1 MLVSLIKI
9 KMKIKYLIYAL
20 IILGLGTLIFYR
32 IGENKEEVKD
42 PNAKKRAT
50 TVYGKVL
57 LAQEFTDNLSLSG
70 TLEANEQIEV
80 RSEVSGV
87 VEQINFEEGSFVT
100 KGQAL
105 VKVNDI
111 ELRAQLRQV
120 QTAQGLS
127 SENARRA
134 KLLLE
139 KEAIS
144 QEEFDIA
151 TADYKSAQSQVQL
164 IQAQLSKTT
173 IRAPFSGKIGLR
185 SISKGSYISPTTL
198 IAKLVNTAQ
207 LKITFS
213 IPEKYAQ
220 TMKVNQQLTF
230 TTSGSKE
237 VYHAKIY
244 AIEPEIEIE
253 SRTLKI
259 RAITENKDGKLIPGT
274 FANVSLPL
282 AKLEN
287 ALLVPTEALIPIQ
300 NGKKIF
306 VSENGKAKEIIVET
320 GARTDKDILITEGLK
335 AGDTILTSGVMTL
348 KNGSPVKV
356 KLQK

>member
-1 MLVSLIKI
+1 
-9 KMKIKYLIYAL
+9 MKIKYIVYAIL
-20 IILGLGTLIFYR
+20 IIGLGTLIFYR
-32 IGENKEEVKD
+32 IGANKEEKKD
-42 PNAKKRAT
+42 PNAKKPAT
-50 TVYGKVL
+50 TVYGVVL
-57 LAQEFTDNLSLSG
+57 QPREFADNLSLSG

-87 VEQINFEEGSFVT
+87 VEQINFDEGSSVK
-100 KGQAL
+100 KGQSL

-120 QTAQGLS
+120 QTAQSLA

-134 KLLLE
+134 RLLLE

-144 QEEFDIA
+144 QEEFDVA
-151 TADYKSAQSQVQL
+151 NADYKSAQAKVQL
-164 IQAQLSKTT
+164 VQAQLSKTT

-198 IAKLVNTAQ
+198 IANLVNTAQ

-220 TMKVNQQLTF
+220 TMKVDQNLTF

-237 VYHAKIY
+237 VYKAKIY
-244 AIEPEIEIE
+244 AIEPTVETE

-259 RAITENKDGKLIPGT
+259 RAITENSDGKLIPGT

-306 VSENGKAKEIIVET
+306 VSEGGKAKEIIVET
-320 GARTDKDILITEGLK
+320 GARTDKDILIISGLK

-356 KLQK
+356 KLQN

>member
-1 MLVSLIKI
+1 
-9 KMKIKYLIYAL
+9 MKIKYIVYTLL
-20 IILGLGTLIFYR
+20 ILGLGTLVYYR
-32 IGENKEEVKD
+32 ISENNSEKRD
-42 PNAKKRAT
+42 LNSKKQPT
-50 TVYGKVL
+50 KVYGKIL
-57 LAQEFTDNLSLSG
+57 QAREFTDNLSLSG

-100 KGQAL
+100 KGQTL
-105 VKVNDI
+105 VKVNDL
-111 ELRAQLRQV
+111 ELRAQLQQV
-120 QTAQGLS
+120 KTAQSLS

-151 TADYKSAQSQVQL
+151 TADYKSAQAQVQL

-230 TTSGSKE
+230 TTSRSKE

-244 AIEPEIEIE
+244 AIEPEIEIA

-259 RAITENKDGKLIPGT
+259 RAITENKNEKLIPGT

-282 AKLEN
+282 EKLEK

-306 VSENGKAKEIIVET
+306 ISENGKAKEIIVET
-320 GARTDKDILITEGLK
+320 GARTDKDILITSGLK
-335 AGDTILTSGVMTL
+335 AGDTILTSGVMSL
-348 KNGSPVKV
+348 KNDSPVKV
-356 KLQK
+356 LLQK

>member
-1 MLVSLIKI
+1 
-9 KMKIKYLIYAL
+9 MKIKYIVYAL

-32 IGENKEEVKD
+32 IGENKEEKKD
-42 PNAKKRAT
+42 PNAKKAAT
-50 TVYGKVL
+50 IVYGKVL
-57 LAQEFTDNLSLSG
+57 IPQEFADNLSLSG
-70 TLEANEQIEV
+70 TLEANEEIEV

-105 VKVNDI
+105 LKVNDI

-144 QEEFDIA
+144 QEEFEISNA
-151 TADYKSAQSQVQL
+151 EYKSAQAQVQL
-164 IQAQLSKTT
+164 IQAQISKTT

-198 IAKLVNTAQ
+198 IAKLVNIAQ

-230 TTSGSKE
+230 TTSGSKN
-237 VYHAKIY
+237 VYNAKIY
-244 AIEPEIEIE
+244 AIEPAIETE

-259 RAITENKDGKLIPGT
+259 RAITENKEGKLIPGT
-274 FANVSLPL
+274 FASVSLPL
-282 AKLEN
+282 EKLDK

-306 VSENGKAKEIIVET
+306 ITENGKAKEIIVET
-320 GARTDKDILITEGLK
+320 GARTDKDILITSGLK

-348 KNGSPVKV
+348 KNDSPVKV

>member
-1 MLVSLIKI
+1 
-9 KMKIKYLIYAL
+9 MKIKYLVYAVL
-20 IILGLGTLIFYR
+20 IIGLGTLIFYR
-32 IGENKEEVKD
+32 IGANKEEKKD
-42 PNAKKRAT
+42 SNFKKGPT
-50 TVYGKVL
+50 VVYGKVL
-57 LAQEFTDNLSLSG
+57 QPREFADNLSLTG

-87 VEQINFEEGSFVT
+87 VEQINFEEGSTVS
-100 KGQAL
+100 KGQVL
-105 VKVNDI
+105 IKVNDI
-111 ELRAQLRQV
+111 ELRAELRKV
-120 QTAQGLS
+120 QTSQGLS

-134 KLLLE
+134 KLLLD

-151 TADYKSAQSQVQL
+151 TADYKSAQAQVQL
-164 IQAQLSKTT
+164 IQAQLSKTI

-198 IAKLVNTAQ
+198 IAKLVNTNQ

-220 TMKVNQQLTF
+220 TMKVNQTLTF

-237 VYHAKIY
+237 IYNAKIY
-244 AIEPEIEIE
+244 AIEPSIEIE

-259 RAITENKDGKLIPGT
+259 RAIAENKEGKLIPGT
-274 FANVSLPL
+274 FANISLPL
-282 AKLEN
+282 ATLEN

-320 GARTDKDILITEGLK
+320 GARTDKDILITSGLK

-348 KNGSPVKV
+348 KNDSPVKV

>member
-1 MLVSLIKI
+1 
-9 KMKIKYLIYAL
+9 MKIKHIIYAL
-20 IILGLGTLIFYR
+20 IILGLGTLILYR
-32 IGENKEEVKD
+32 ISENSEQNNPSEQ
-42 PNAKKRAT
+42 KKSAA

-57 LAQEFTDNLSLSG
+57 QPQEFADNLSLSG

-87 VEQINFEEGSFVT
+87 VEQINFEEGSMVT

-105 VKVNDI
+105 IKVNDI
-111 ELRAQLRQV
+111 ELRAQLKQV
-120 QTAQGLS
+120 QTAKGLS

-144 QEEFDIA
+144 QEEFDVA
-151 TADYKSAQSQVQL
+151 NAEYQSAQAQVQL
-164 IQAQLSKTT
+164 IQAQLSKT
-173 IRAPFSGKIGLR
+173 IVRAPFSGKIGLR
-185 SISKGSYISPTTL
+185 SISKGSYISPNTL
-198 IAKLVNTAQ
+198 IAQLVNTSQ

-220 TMKVNQQLTF
+220 TMKVNQTLTF

-237 VYHAKIY
+237 TYKATIY
-244 AIEPEIEIE
+244 AIEPAIEIE
-253 SRTLKI
+253 SRTLRI
-259 RAITENKDGKLIPGT
+259 RAITNNNDGKLIPGT

-282 AKLEN
+282 EKLQN

-306 VSENGKAKEIIVET
+306 VVENGKAKEIIVET
-320 GARTDKDILITEGLK
+320 GARTEKEILITSGLK
-335 AGDTILTSGVMTL
+335 AGDTILTSGVMSL
-348 KNGSPVKV
+348 RNDSPVKV
-356 KLQK
+356 KLQN

>member
-1 MLVSLIKI
+1 
-9 KMKIKYLIYAL
+9 MKIKYLVYAVL
-20 IILGLGTLIFYR
+20 IIGLGTLIFYR
-32 IGENKEEVKD
+32 IGANKEEKKD
-42 PNAKKRAT
+42 SNFKKGPT
-50 TVYGKVL
+50 VVYGKVL
-57 LAQEFTDNLSLSG
+57 QPREFADNLSLTG

-87 VEQINFEEGSFVT
+87 VEQINFEEGSTVS

-105 VKVNDI
+105 IKVNDI
-111 ELRAQLRQV
+111 ELRAELRKV
-120 QTAQGLS
+120 QTSQGLS

-134 KLLLE
+134 KLLLD

-151 TADYKSAQSQVQL
+151 TADYKSAQAQVQL
-164 IQAQLSKTT
+164 IQAQLSKTI

-198 IAKLVNTAQ
+198 IAKLVNTNQ

-220 TMKVNQQLTF
+220 TMKVNQTLTF

-237 VYHAKIY
+237 IYNAKIY
-244 AIEPEIEIE
+244 AIEPSIEIE

-259 RAITENKDGKLIPGT
+259 RAIAENKEGKLIPGT
-274 FANVSLPL
+274 FANISLPL
-282 AKLEN
+282 ATLEN

-320 GARTDKDILITEGLK
+320 GARTDKDILITSGLK

-348 KNGSPVKV
+348 KNDSPVKV

>member
-1 MLVSLIKI
+1 
-9 KMKIKYLIYAL
+9 MKLKYIIYTL
-20 IILGLGTLIFYR
+20 LILGLGTFIFYR
-32 IGENKEEVKD
+32 IAENRTDAKPAD
-42 PNAKKRAT
+42 AKKGPT
-50 TVYGKVL
+50 VVYGKVL
-57 LAQEFTDNLSLSG
+57 ETQEFTDNLTLSG
-70 TLEANEQIEV
+70 TLEANEQIEI
-80 RSEVSGV
+80 RSEVSGM
-87 VEQINFEEGSFVT
+87 VEQINFAEGGFVT
-100 KGQAL
+100 KGQSL

-111 ELRAQLRQV
+111 ELQAQLRQV
-120 QTAQGLS
+120 QTAQSLS

-151 TADYKSAQSQVQL
+151 TADYKSAQAQVQL
-164 IQAQLSKTT
+164 IQAQIFKTT

-185 SISKGSYISPTTL
+185 SISKGSYIAPTTM

-220 TMKVNQQLTF
+220 TIKVNQQFTF
-230 TTSGSKE
+230 TTSGSKK
-237 VYHAKIY
+237 VYNAKIY
-244 AIEPEIEIE
+244 AIEPAIEIE

-259 RAITENKDGKLIPGT
+259 RAITENEEGKLIPGT
-274 FANVSLPL
+274 FANVSMPL
-282 AKLEN
+282 AKLED
-287 ALLVPTEALIPIQ
+287 ALMVPTEALIPIQ

-306 VSENGKAKEIIVET
+306 VSVNGEAKEIIVET
-320 GARTDKDILITEGLK
+320 GARTDKDILITSGLK

-356 KLQK
+356 KMIK

>member
-1 MLVSLIKI
+1 
-9 KMKIKYLIYAL
+9 MKLKHIIYAL
-20 IILGLGTLIFYR
+20 IILGLGTLILYR
-32 IGENKEEVKD
+32 ISENSEQNNTSEQ
-42 PNAKKRAT
+42 KKSAA

-57 LAQEFTDNLSLSG
+57 QPQEFADNLSLSG

-87 VEQINFEEGSFVT
+87 VEQINFEEGSMVT

-105 VKVNDI
+105 IKVNDI
-111 ELRAQLRQV
+111 ELRAQLKQV
-120 QTAQGLS
+120 QTAKGLS

-144 QEEFDIA
+144 QEEFDVA
-151 TADYKSAQSQVQL
+151 NAEYQSAQAQVQL
-164 IQAQLSKTT
+164 IQAQLSKT
-173 IRAPFSGKIGLR
+173 IVRAPFSGKIGLR
-185 SISKGSYISPTTL
+185 SISKGSYISPNTL
-198 IAKLVNTAQ
+198 IAQLVNTSQ

-220 TMKVNQQLTF
+220 TMKVNQTLTF

-237 VYHAKIY
+237 TYKATIY
-244 AIEPEIEIE
+244 AIEPAIEIE
-253 SRTLKI
+253 SRTLRI
-259 RAITENKDGKLIPGT
+259 RAITNNNDGKLIPGT

-282 AKLEN
+282 EKLQN

-306 VSENGKAKEIIVET
+306 VVENGKAKEIIVET
-320 GARTDKDILITEGLK
+320 GARTDKEILITSGLK
-335 AGDTILTSGVMTL
+335 AGDTILTSGVMSL
-348 KNGSPVKV
+348 RNDSPVKV
-356 KLQK
+356 KLQN

>member
-1 MLVSLIKI
+1 
-9 KMKIKYLIYAL
+9 MKIKHIIYAL
-20 IILGLGTLIFYR
+20 IILGLGTLIVYR
-32 IGENKEEVKD
+32 ISENSEQNNPSEQ
-42 PNAKKRAT
+42 KKSAA

-57 LAQEFTDNLSLSG
+57 QPQEFADNLSLSG

-87 VEQINFEEGSFVT
+87 VEQINFEEGSMVT

-105 VKVNDI
+105 IKVNDI
-111 ELRAQLRQV
+111 ELRAQLKQV
-120 QTAQGLS
+120 QTAKGLS

-144 QEEFDIA
+144 QEEFDVA
-151 TADYKSAQSQVQL
+151 TAEYQSAQAQVQL
-164 IQAQLSKTT
+164 IQAQLSKT
-173 IRAPFSGKIGLR
+173 IVRAPFSGKIGLR
-185 SISKGSYISPTTL
+185 SISKGSYISPNTL
-198 IAKLVNTAQ
+198 IAQLVNTSQ

-220 TMKVNQQLTF
+220 TMKVNQTLTF

-237 VYHAKIY
+237 TYKATIY
-244 AIEPEIEIE
+244 AIEPAIEIE
-253 SRTLKI
+253 SRTLRI
-259 RAITENKDGKLIPGT
+259 RAITNNNDGKLIPGT

-282 AKLEN
+282 EKLQN

-306 VSENGKAKEIIVET
+306 VVENGKAKEIIVET
-320 GARTDKDILITEGLK
+320 GARTDKEILITSGLK
-335 AGDTILTSGVMTL
+335 AGDTILTSGVMSL
-348 KNGSPVKV
+348 RNDSPVKV
-356 KLQK
+356 KLQN

>member
-1 MLVSLIKI
+1 
-9 KMKIKYLIYAL
+9 MKLKHIIYAL
-20 IILGLGTLIFYR
+20 IILGLGTLILYR
-32 IGENKEEVKD
+32 ISENSEQNNPSEQ
-42 PNAKKRAT
+42 KKSAA

-57 LAQEFTDNLSLSG
+57 QPQEFADNLSLSG

-87 VEQINFEEGSFVT
+87 VEQINFEEGSMVT

-105 VKVNDI
+105 IKVNDI
-111 ELRAQLRQV
+111 ELRAQLKQV
-120 QTAQGLS
+120 QTAKGLS

-144 QEEFDIA
+144 QEEFDVA
-151 TADYKSAQSQVQL
+151 NAEYQSAQAQVQL
-164 IQAQLSKTT
+164 IQAQLSKT
-173 IRAPFSGKIGLR
+173 IVRAPFSGKIGLR
-185 SISKGSYISPTTL
+185 SISKGSYISPNTL
-198 IAKLVNTAQ
+198 IAQLVNTSQ

-220 TMKVNQQLTF
+220 TMKVNQTLTF

-237 VYHAKIY
+237 TYKATIY
-244 AIEPEIEIE
+244 AIEPAIEIE
-253 SRTLKI
+253 SRTLRI
-259 RAITENKDGKLIPGT
+259 RAITNNNDGKLIPGT

-282 AKLEN
+282 EKLQN

-306 VSENGKAKEIIVET
+306 VVENGKAKEIIVET
-320 GARTDKDILITEGLK
+320 GARTDKEILITSGLK
-335 AGDTILTSGVMTL
+335 AGDTILTSGVMSL
-348 KNGSPVKV
+348 RNDSPVKV
-356 KLQK
+356 KLQN

>member
-1 MLVSLIKI
+1 
-9 KMKIKYLIYAL
+9 MKLKHIIYAL
-20 IILGLGTLIFYR
+20 IILGLGTLILYR
-32 IGENKEEVKD
+32 ISENSEQNNPSEQ
-42 PNAKKRAT
+42 KKSAA

-57 LAQEFTDNLSLSG
+57 QPQEFADNLSLSG

-87 VEQINFEEGSFVT
+87 VEQINFEEGSMVT

-105 VKVNDI
+105 IKVNDI
-111 ELRAQLRQV
+111 ELRAQLKQV
-120 QTAQGLS
+120 QTAKGLS

-144 QEEFDIA
+144 QEEFDVA
-151 TADYKSAQSQVQL
+151 NAEYQSAQAQVHL
-164 IQAQLSKTT
+164 IQAQLSKT
-173 IRAPFSGKIGLR
+173 IVRAPFSGKIGLR
-185 SISKGSYISPTTL
+185 SISKGSYISPNTL
-198 IAKLVNTAQ
+198 IAQLVNTSQ

-220 TMKVNQQLTF
+220 TMKVNQTLTF

-237 VYHAKIY
+237 TYKATIY
-244 AIEPEIEIE
+244 AIEPAIEIE
-253 SRTLKI
+253 SRTLRI
-259 RAITENKDGKLIPGT
+259 RAITNNNDGKLIPGT

-282 AKLEN
+282 EKLQN

-306 VSENGKAKEIIVET
+306 VVENGKAKEIIVET
-320 GARTDKDILITEGLK
+320 GARTDKEILITSGLK
-335 AGDTILTSGVMTL
+335 AGDTILTSGVMSL
-348 KNGSPVKV
+348 RNDSPVKV
-356 KLQK
+356 KLQN

>member
-1 MLVSLIKI
+1 
-9 KMKIKYLIYAL
+9 MKIKYIVYAL

-32 IGENKEEVKD
+32 ISANTSDEKD
-42 PNAKKRAT
+42 GPMKKGPT
-50 TVYGKVL
+50 VVYGKVL
-57 LAQEFTDNLSLSG
+57 QPQEFADNLTLSG
-70 TLEANEQIEV
+70 TLEANEEIEL
-80 RSEVSGV
+80 RTEVSGV
-87 VEQINFEEGSFVT
+87 VEQINFEEGGFVT

-105 VKVNDI
+105 LKVNDI

-144 QEEFDIA
+144 QEEFDVA
-151 TADYKSAQSQVQL
+151 NAEYKSAQAQVQL
-164 IQAQLSKTT
+164 IQAQISKTT

-220 TMKVNQQLTF
+220 TMKLNQSLTF

-237 VYHAKIY
+237 IYNAKIY
-244 AIEPEIEIE
+244 AIEPAIEIE

-259 RAITENKDGKLIPGT
+259 RAITVNKDGKLIPGT

-282 AKLEN
+282 EKLEN

-306 VSENGKAKEIIVET
+306 ISENGKAKEIIVET
-320 GARTDKDILITEGLK
+320 GARTDKNILIISGLK
-335 AGDTILTSGVMTL
+335 AGDTILTSGVMSL
-348 KNGSPVKV
+348 KNDSPVKV

>member
-1 MLVSLIKI
+1 
-9 KMKIKYLIYAL
+9 MKVKYIVYAL

-32 IGENKEEVKD
+32 IGENKEEKKD
-42 PNAKKRAT
+42 PNAIKPAT
-50 TVYGKVL
+50 TVYGKILVS
-57 LAQEFTDNLSLSG
+57 QEFADNLTLSG
-70 TLEANEQIEV
+70 TLEANEEIEL
-80 RSEVSGV
+80 RTEVSGV
-87 VEQINFEEGSFVT
+87 VEQINFEEGGFVT
-100 KGQAL
+100 KGQSL

-151 TADYKSAQSQVQL
+151 TADFKSAQAQVQL

-198 IAKLVNTAQ
+198 IAKLVNTSQ

-220 TMKVNQQLTF
+220 TMKANQSLTF

-237 VYHAKIY
+237 VYNAKIY
-244 AIEPEIEIE
+244 AIEPSIETE

-306 VSENGKAKEIIVET
+306 VSVDGKAKEIIVET
-320 GARTDKDILITEGLK
+320 GARTDKDILITSGLK
-335 AGDTILTSGVMTL
+335 AGDTILTSGVMSL
-348 KNGSPVKV
+348 KNDSPVKV

>member
-1 MLVSLIKI
+1 
-9 KMKIKYLIYAL
+9 MKVKYIVYAL

-32 IGENKEEVKD
+32 IGENKEEIKD
-42 PNAKKRAT
+42 PNAKKPAT
-50 TVYGKVL
+50 TVYGKILVP
-57 LAQEFTDNLSLSG
+57 QEFADNLSLSG
-70 TLEANEQIEV
+70 TLEANEEIEL
-80 RSEVSGV
+80 RTEVSGV
-87 VEQINFEEGSFVT
+87 VEQINFEEGSFVA

-144 QEEFDIA
+144 QEEFDVA
-151 TADYKSAQSQVQL
+151 SAEFKSAQAQVQL

-198 IAKLVNTAQ
+198 IAKLVNTSQ

-220 TMKVNQQLTF
+220 TMKLNQSLTF
-230 TTSGSKE
+230 TTSSSKE
-237 VYHAKIY
+237 IYNAKIY
-244 AIEPEIEIE
+244 AIEPSIETE

-282 AKLEN
+282 QKIED

-306 VSENGKAKEIIVET
+306 VSVNGKAKEIIVET
-320 GARTDKDILITEGLK
+320 GARTDKDILITSGLK
-335 AGDTILTSGVMTL
+335 AGDTILTSGVMSL
-348 KNGSPVKV
+348 KNDSPVKV

>member
-1 MLVSLIKI
+1 
-9 KMKIKYLIYAL
+9 MKIKYIVYAL

-32 IGENKEEVKD
+32 VAANTEDKKD
-42 PNAKKRAT
+42 NDSQKGPT
-50 TVYGKVL
+50 VVYGKVL
-57 LAQEFTDNLSLSG
+57 EAQEFADNLTLSG
-70 TLEANEQIEV
+70 TLEANEQIEL

-87 VEQINFEEGSFVT
+87 VENISFNEGSFVT

-111 ELRAQLRQV
+111 ELRAELRKV

-134 KLLLE
+134 RLLLN

-151 TADYKSAQSQVQL
+151 TADYKSAQAQVQL

-185 SISKGSYISPTTL
+185 SISKGSYISPTTI
-198 IAKLVNTAQ
+198 IAKLVNTTQ

-220 TMKVNQQLTF
+220 TMKINQSLTF

-237 VYHAKIY
+237 VHSAKIY

-259 RAITENKDGKLIPGT
+259 RAIAENKEDRLIPGT

-282 AKLEN
+282 AKLEK

-306 VSENGKAKEIIVET
+306 VSVNGKAKEIIVET
-320 GARTDKDILITEGLK
+320 GARTDKEILITSGLK
-335 AGDTILTSGVMTL
+335 VGDTILTSGVMTL
-348 KNGSPVKV
+348 KNDSPVKV
-356 KLQK
+356 KMIK

>member
-1 MLVSLIKI
+1 MNIEKAVIT
-9 KMKIKYLIYAL
+9 
-20 IILGLGTLIFYR
+20 ILGIQG
-32 IGENKEEVKD
+32 G
-42 PNAKKRAT
+42 
-50 TVYGKVL
+50 
-57 LAQEFTDNLSLSG
+57 
-70 TLEANEQIEV
+70 
-80 RSEVSGV
+80 
-87 VEQINFEEGSFVT
+87 FVT

-144 QEEFDIA
+144 QEEFDVA
-151 TADYKSAQSQVQL
+151 NAEYKSAQAQVQL
-164 IQAQLSKTT
+164 IQAQISKTT

-220 TMKVNQQLTF
+220 TMKLNQSLTF

-237 VYHAKIY
+237 IYNAKIY
-244 AIEPEIEIE
+244 AIEPAIEIE

-259 RAITENKDGKLIPGT
+259 RAITVNKDGKLIPGT

-282 AKLEN
+282 EKLEN

-306 VSENGKAKEIIVET
+306 ISENGKAKEIIVET
-320 GARTDKDILITEGLK
+320 GARTDKNILIISGLK
-335 AGDTILTSGVMTL
+335 AGDTILTSGVMSL
-348 KNGSPVKV
+348 KNDSPVKV

>member
-1 MLVSLIKI
+1 
-9 KMKIKYLIYAL
+9 MKIKYVVYAVL
-20 IILGLGTLIFYR
+20 IIGLGTLIFYR
-32 IGENKEEVKD
+32 IGANKEEKKD
-42 PNAKKRAT
+42 SNFKKGPT
-50 TVYGKVL
+50 VVYGKVL
-57 LAQEFTDNLSLSG
+57 QPREFADNLSLTG

-87 VEQINFEEGSFVT
+87 VEQINFEEGSTVS
-100 KGQAL
+100 KGQVL
-105 VKVNDI
+105 IKVNDI
-111 ELRAQLRQV
+111 ELRAELRKV
-120 QTAQGLS
+120 QTSQGLS

-134 KLLLE
+134 KLLLD

-151 TADYKSAQSQVQL
+151 TADYKSAQAQVQL
-164 IQAQLSKTT
+164 IQAQLSKTI

-185 SISKGSYISPTTL
+185 SISKGSYISPTTF
-198 IAKLVNTAQ
+198 IAKLVNTNQ

-220 TMKVNQQLTF
+220 TMKVNQELTF

-237 VYHAKIY
+237 IYNAKIY
-244 AIEPEIEIE
+244 AIEPSIEIE

-259 RAITENKDGKLIPGT
+259 RAIAENKEGKLIPGT
-274 FANVSLPL
+274 FANISLPL
-282 AKLEN
+282 ATLEN

-320 GARTDKDILITEGLK
+320 GARTDKDILITSGLK

-348 KNGSPVKV
+348 KNDSPVKV

>member
-1 MLVSLIKI
+1 
-9 KMKIKYLIYAL
+9 MKIKYIVYTL

-32 IGENKEEVKD
+32 ISENSSQEKEG
-42 PNAKKRAT
+42 PMKKGPT
-50 TVYGKVL
+50 IVYGKIL
-57 LAQEFTDNLSLSG
+57 QLQEFADNLTLSG
-70 TLEANEQIEV
+70 TLEANEEIEV

-87 VEQINFEEGSFVT
+87 VEQINFEEGGFVT

-105 VKVNDI
+105 LKVNDI

-144 QEEFDIA
+144 QEEFDVA
-151 TADYKSAQSQVQL
+151 NAEYKSAQAQVQL
-164 IQAQLSKTT
+164 IQAQISKTT

-220 TMKVNQQLTF
+220 TMKLNQSLTF

-237 VYHAKIY
+237 IYNAKIY
-244 AIEPEIEIE
+244 AIEPAIEIE

-259 RAITENKDGKLIPGT
+259 RAITVNKDGKLIPGT

-282 AKLEN
+282 EKLEN

-306 VSENGKAKEIIVET
+306 ISENGKAKEIIVET
-320 GARTDKDILITEGLK
+320 GARTDKNILIISGLK
-335 AGDTILTSGVMTL
+335 AGDTILTSGVMSL
-348 KNGSPVKV
+348 KNDSPVKV

>member
-1 MLVSLIKI
+1 
-9 KMKIKYLIYAL
+9 MKLKHIIYAL
-20 IILGLGTLIFYR
+20 IILGLGTLIVYR
-32 IGENKEEVKD
+32 ISENSEQNNPSEQ
-42 PNAKKRAT
+42 KKSAA

-57 LAQEFTDNLSLSG
+57 QPQEFADNLSLSG

-87 VEQINFEEGSFVT
+87 VEQINFEEGSMVT

-105 VKVNDI
+105 IKVNDI
-111 ELRAQLRQV
+111 ELRAQLKQV
-120 QTAQGLS
+120 QTAKGLS

-144 QEEFDIA
+144 QEEFDVA
-151 TADYKSAQSQVQL
+151 NAEYQSAQAQVQL
-164 IQAQLSKTT
+164 IQAQLSKT
-173 IRAPFSGKIGLR
+173 IVRAPFSGKIGLR
-185 SISKGSYISPTTL
+185 SISKGSYISPNTL
-198 IAKLVNTAQ
+198 IAQLVNTSQ

-220 TMKVNQQLTF
+220 TMKVNQTLTF
-230 TTSGSKE
+230 TTSGSKDT
-237 VYHAKIY
+237 YKATIY
-244 AIEPEIEIE
+244 AIEPAIEIE
-253 SRTLKI
+253 SRTLRI
-259 RAITENKDGKLIPGT
+259 RAITNNNDGKLIPGT

-282 AKLEN
+282 EKLQN

-306 VSENGKAKEIIVET
+306 VVENGKAKEIIVET
-320 GARTDKDILITEGLK
+320 GARTDKEILITSGLK
-335 AGDTILTSGVMTL
+335 AGDTILTSGVMSL
-348 KNGSPVKV
+348 RNDSPVKV
-356 KLQK
+356 KLQN

>member
-1 MLVSLIKI
+1 
-9 KMKIKYLIYAL
+9 MKIKYIVYTLIV
-20 IILGLGTLIFYR
+20 LGLGSFIFYR
-32 IGENKEEVKD
+32 ISENSSV
-42 PNAKKRAT
+42 AKPADSKKGP
-50 TVYGKVL
+50 TVVFGKVL
-57 LAQEFTDNLSLSG
+57 QAQEFTDNLSLSG
-70 TLEANEQIEV
+70 SLEANEEIEV

-87 VEQINFEEGSFVT
+87 VEQINFKEGSYVT
-100 KGQAL
+100 KGQSL
-105 VKVNDI
+105 VSVNDI

-120 QTAQGLS
+120 QTAQSLS

-151 TADYKSAQSQVQL
+151 TADYKSAQAQVQL
-164 IQAQLSKTT
+164 IQAQLSKTI

-213 IPEKYAQ
+213 IPEKYAP
-220 TMKVNQQLTF
+220 TMKVNQHLTF
-230 TTSGSKE
+230 TTSGSKQ
-237 VYHAKIY
+237 VYKATIY
-244 AIEPEIEIE
+244 AIEPEIEVE

-259 RAITENKDGKLIPGT
+259 RAITENGNGKLIPGT
-274 FANVSLPL
+274 FTNVSLPL
-282 AKLEN
+282 AKLDN

-306 VSENGKAKEIIVET
+306 VSENGEAKEIIVET
-320 GARTDKDILITEGLK
+320 GARTDKEILITSGLK

-356 KLQK
+356 QMQK

>member
-1 MLVSLIKI
+1 
-9 KMKIKYLIYAL
+9 MKVKYIVYAL

-32 IGENKEEVKD
+32 ISTNNPDEKPQD
-42 PNAKKRAT
+42 AKKSAT
-50 TVYGKVL
+50 VVYGKVL
-57 LAQEFTDNLSLSG
+57 TPQEFADNLSLSG
-70 TLEANEQIEV
+70 TLEANEQIDL

-87 VEQINFEEGSFVT
+87 VQQINFEEGSFVT
-100 KGQAL
+100 KGQLL

-111 ELRAQLRQV
+111 ELRAQLGQV
-120 QTAQGLS
+120 QTAQSLS

-134 KLLLE
+134 RLLLE

-151 TADYKSAQSQVQL
+151 SADYKTSQAEVQL
-164 IQAQLSKTT
+164 IQAQLSKTI

-185 SISKGSYISPTTL
+185 SISRGSYISPTTL
-198 IAKLVNTAQ
+198 IAQLVNTEQ

-220 TMKVNQQLTF
+220 TIKLNQKLTF
-230 TTSGSKE
+230 TTSGSKQ
-237 VYHAKIY
+237 VYNASIY
-244 AIEPEIEIE
+244 AIEPSIEIE

-259 RAITENKDGKLIPGT
+259 RAIAQNSDGKLIPGT
-274 FANVSLPL
+274 FANVILPL
-282 AKLEN
+282 EKLNN

-320 GARTDKDILITEGLK
+320 GARTDKDILITSGLK
-335 AGDTILTSGVMTL
+335 AGDTILTSGVMSL
-348 KNGSPVKV
+348 KNGSPVSV
-356 KLQK
+356 RFQK

>member
-1 MLVSLIKI
+1 
-9 KMKIKYLIYAL
+9 MKIKYIVYAIL
-20 IILGLGTLIFYR
+20 IIGLGTLIFYR
-32 IGENKEEVKD
+32 IGANKEEKKD
-42 PNAKKRAT
+42 PNAKKPAT
-50 TVYGKVL
+50 AVSGKVL
-57 LAQEFTDNLSLSG
+57 LPREFADNLSLSG

-87 VEQINFEEGSFVT
+87 VEQINFEEGSSVS

-120 QTAQGLS
+120 QTAQSLA

-134 KLLLE
+134 RLLLE

-144 QEEFDIA
+144 QEEFDVA
-151 TADYKSAQSQVQL
+151 NADYKSAQAKVQL
-164 IQAQLSKTT
+164 VQAQLSKTT

-198 IAKLVNTAQ
+198 IANLVNTAQ

-220 TMKVNQQLTF
+220 TMKVDQNLTF

-237 VYHAKIY
+237 VYKAKIY
-244 AIEPEIEIE
+244 AIEPTVETE

-259 RAITENKDGKLIPGT
+259 RAITENSDGKLIPGT

-306 VSENGKAKEIIVET
+306 VSEGGKAKEIIVET
-320 GARTDKDILITEGLK
+320 GARTDKDILIISGLK

-356 KLQK
+356 KLQN

>member
-1 MLVSLIKI
+1 
-9 KMKIKYLIYAL
+9 MKIKYIVYAL

-32 IGENKEEVKD
+32 IGENKEETKGD
-42 PNAKKRAT
+42 NTKKGAT

-87 VEQINFEEGSFVT
+87 VEQINFEEGSFVS

-151 TADYKSAQSQVQL
+151 TADYKSAQAQVQL

-173 IRAPFSGKIGLR
+173 IRASFSGKIGLR
-185 SISKGSYISPTTL
+185 SISKGSYITPTSL

-230 TTSGSKE
+230 TTSGSKK

-282 AKLEN
+282 EKLKD

-348 KNGSPVKV
+348 KNGNPVKV

>member
-1 MLVSLIKI
+1 
-9 KMKIKYLIYAL
+9 MKIKYLVYAL
-20 IILGLGTLIFYR
+20 IIIGLGTLIFYR
-32 IGENKEEVKD
+32 ISANKEDKKD
-42 PNAKKRAT
+42 PNFKQGP
-50 TVYGKVL
+50 TVVFGKVL
-57 LAQEFTDNLSLSG
+57 QPQEFADNLSLTG

-87 VEQINFEEGSFVT
+87 VEQINFDEGSSVT

-105 VKVNDI
+105 IKVNDI
-111 ELRAQLRQV
+111 ELRAELRKV

-134 KLLLE
+134 KLLLD

-151 TADYKSAQSQVQL
+151 TADYKSAQAQVQL

-173 IRAPFSGKIGLR
+173 VRAPFSGKIGLR
-185 SISKGSYISPTTL
+185 SISKGSYISPTTM
-198 IAKLVNTAQ
+198 IAKLVNTNQ

-220 TMKVNQQLTF
+220 TMKVNQTLTF

-237 VYHAKIY
+237 VYNAKIY

-253 SRTLKI
+253 TRTLKI
-259 RAITENKDGKLIPGT
+259 RAIADNKEGKLIPGT

-306 VSENGKAKEIIVET
+306 VSVNGKAKEIIVET
-320 GARTDKDILITEGLK
+320 GARTDKDILITSGLK

-348 KNGSPVKV
+348 KNDSPVKV

>member
-1 MLVSLIKI
+1 
-9 KMKIKYLIYAL
+9 MKLKHIIYAL
-20 IILGLGTLIFYR
+20 IILGLGSLILYR
-32 IGENKEEVKD
+32 ISENSEQNNPSEQ
-42 PNAKKRAT
+42 KKSVA

-57 LAQEFTDNLSLSG
+57 QPQEFADNLSLSG

-87 VEQINFEEGSFVT
+87 VEQINFEEGSMVT

-105 VKVNDI
+105 IKVNDI
-111 ELRAQLRQV
+111 ELRAQLKQV
-120 QTAQGLS
+120 QTAKGLS

-144 QEEFDIA
+144 QEEFDVA
-151 TADYKSAQSQVQL
+151 NAEYQSAQAQVQL
-164 IQAQLSKTT
+164 IQAQLSKT
-173 IRAPFSGKIGLR
+173 IVRAPFSGKIGLR
-185 SISKGSYISPTTL
+185 SISKGSYISPNTL
-198 IAKLVNTAQ
+198 IAQLVNTSQ

-220 TMKVNQQLTF
+220 TMKVNQTLTF

-237 VYHAKIY
+237 TYKATIY
-244 AIEPEIEIE
+244 AIEPAIEIE
-253 SRTLKI
+253 SRTLRI
-259 RAITENKDGKLIPGT
+259 RAITNNNDGKLIPGT

-282 AKLEN
+282 EKLQN

-306 VSENGKAKEIIVET
+306 VVENGKAKEIIVET
-320 GARTDKDILITEGLK
+320 GARTDKEILITSGLK
-335 AGDTILTSGVMTL
+335 AGDTILTSGVMSL
-348 KNGSPVKV
+348 RNDSPVKV
-356 KLQK
+356 KLQN

>member
-1 MLVSLIKI
+1 
-9 KMKIKYLIYAL
+9 MKKGPTI
-20 IILGLGTLIFYR
+20 
-32 IGENKEEVKD
+32 
-42 PNAKKRAT
+42 
-50 TVYGKVL
+50 VYGKIL
-57 LAQEFTDNLSLSG
+57 QAQEFADNLTLSG
-70 TLEANEQIEV
+70 TLEANEEIEV

-87 VEQINFEEGSFVT
+87 VEQINFEEGGFVT

-105 VKVNDI
+105 LKVNDI

-144 QEEFDIA
+144 QEEFDVA
-151 TADYKSAQSQVQL
+151 NAEYKSAQAQVQL
-164 IQAQLSKTT
+164 IQAQISKTT

-220 TMKVNQQLTF
+220 TMKLNQSLTF

-237 VYHAKIY
+237 IYNAKIY
-244 AIEPEIEIE
+244 AIEPAIEIE

-259 RAITENKDGKLIPGT
+259 RAITVNKDGKLIPGT

-282 AKLEN
+282 EKLEN

-306 VSENGKAKEIIVET
+306 ISENGKAKEIIVET
-320 GARTDKDILITEGLK
+320 GARTDKNILIISGLK
-335 AGDTILTSGVMTL
+335 AGDTILTSGVMSL
-348 KNGSPVKV
+348 KNDSPVKV

>member
-1 MLVSLIKI
+1 
-9 KMKIKYLIYAL
+9 MKIKYIVYAILILA
-20 IILGLGTLIFYR
+20 LGTLIFYR
-32 IGENKEEVKD
+32 IGANKEEKKD
-42 PNAKKRAT
+42 PNAKKPAT
-50 TVYGKVL
+50 TVYGVVL
-57 LAQEFTDNLSLSG
+57 QAREFADNLSLSG

-87 VEQINFEEGSFVT
+87 VEQINFAEGSSVK
-100 KGQAL
+100 KGQSL
-105 VKVNDI
+105 IKVNDI
-111 ELRAQLRQV
+111 ELRAQLRQM
-120 QTAQGLS
+120 QTAQGLA

-134 KLLLE
+134 RLLLE

-144 QEEFDIA
+144 QEEFDVA
-151 TADYKSAQSQVQL
+151 NADYKSAQAKVQL
-164 IQAQLSKTT
+164 VQAQLSKTT

-185 SISKGSYISPTTL
+185 SISKGSYISPSTL
-198 IAKLVNTAQ
+198 IANLVNTAQ

-220 TMKVNQQLTF
+220 TMKVDQTLTF

-237 VYHAKIY
+237 IYKAKIY
-244 AIEPEIEIE
+244 AIEPTVETE

-259 RAITENKDGKLIPGT
+259 RAITENSDGKLIPGT

-320 GARTDKDILITEGLK
+320 GARTDKDILITSGLK

>member
-1 MLVSLIKI
+1 
-9 KMKIKYLIYAL
+9 MKVKYIVYAL

-32 IGENKEEVKD
+32 IGENKEEKKD
-42 PNAKKRAT
+42 PNAKKPAT
-50 TVYGKVL
+50 TVYGKILVP
-57 LAQEFTDNLSLSG
+57 QEFADNLTLSG
-70 TLEANEQIEV
+70 TLEANEEIEL
-80 RSEVSGV
+80 RTEVSGV
-87 VEQINFEEGSFVT
+87 VEQINFEEGGFVT
-100 KGQAL
+100 KGQSL

-151 TADYKSAQSQVQL
+151 TADFKSAQAQVQL

-198 IAKLVNTAQ
+198 IAKLVNTTQ

-220 TMKVNQQLTF
+220 TIKANQTLTF

-237 VYHAKIY
+237 VYNAKIY
-244 AIEPEIEIE
+244 AIEPSIETE

-282 AKLEN
+282 AKLQN

-306 VSENGKAKEIIVET
+306 VSVNGKAKEIIVET
-320 GARTDKDILITEGLK
+320 GARTDKDILITSGLK
-335 AGDTILTSGVMTL
+335 AGDTILTSGVMSL
-348 KNGSPVKV
+348 KNESPVKV
-356 KLQK
+356 KLQ

>member
-1 MLVSLIKI
+1 
-9 KMKIKYLIYAL
+9 MKLKHIIYAL
-20 IILGLGTLIFYR
+20 IILGLGTLILYR
-32 IGENKEEVKD
+32 ISENSEQNKPSEQ
-42 PNAKKRAT
+42 KKSAA

-57 LAQEFTDNLSLSG
+57 QPQEFADNLSLSG

-87 VEQINFEEGSFVT
+87 VEQINFEEGSMVT

-105 VKVNDI
+105 IKVNDI
-111 ELRAQLRQV
+111 ELRAQLKQV
-120 QTAQGLS
+120 QTAKGLS

-144 QEEFDIA
+144 QEEFDVA
-151 TADYKSAQSQVQL
+151 NAEYQSAQAQVQL
-164 IQAQLSKTT
+164 IQAQLSKT
-173 IRAPFSGKIGLR
+173 IVRAPFSGKIGLR
-185 SISKGSYISPTTL
+185 SISKGSYISPNTL
-198 IAKLVNTAQ
+198 IAQLVNTSQ

-220 TMKVNQQLTF
+220 TMKVNQTLTF

-237 VYHAKIY
+237 TYKATIY
-244 AIEPEIEIE
+244 AIEPAIEIE
-253 SRTLKI
+253 SRTLRI
-259 RAITENKDGKLIPGT
+259 RAITNNNDGKLIPGT

-282 AKLEN
+282 EKLQN

-306 VSENGKAKEIIVET
+306 VVENGKAKEIIVET
-320 GARTDKDILITEGLK
+320 GARTDKEILITSGLK
-335 AGDTILTSGVMTL
+335 AGDTILTSGVMSL
-348 KNGSPVKV
+348 RNDSPVKV
-356 KLQK
+356 KLQN

>member
-1 MLVSLIKI
+1 
-9 KMKIKYLIYAL
+9 MKLKHIIYAL
-20 IILGLGTLIFYR
+20 IILGLGTLILYR
-32 IGENKEEVKD
+32 ISENSEQNNPSEQ
-42 PNAKKRAT
+42 KKSAA

-57 LAQEFTDNLSLSG
+57 QPQEFADNLSLSG

-87 VEQINFEEGSFVT
+87 VEQINFEEGSMVT

-105 VKVNDI
+105 IKVNDI
-111 ELRAQLRQV
+111 ELRAQLKQV
-120 QTAQGLS
+120 QTAKGLS

-144 QEEFDIA
+144 QEEFDVA
-151 TADYKSAQSQVQL
+151 NAEYQSAQAQVQL
-164 IQAQLSKTT
+164 IQAQLSKT
-173 IRAPFSGKIGLR
+173 IVRAPFSGKIGLR
-185 SISKGSYISPTTL
+185 SISKGSYISPNTL
-198 IAKLVNTAQ
+198 IAQLVNTSQ

-220 TMKVNQQLTF
+220 TMKVNQTFTF

-237 VYHAKIY
+237 TYKATIY
-244 AIEPEIEIE
+244 AIEPAIEIE
-253 SRTLKI
+253 SRTLRI
-259 RAITENKDGKLIPGT
+259 RAITNNNDGKLIPGT

-282 AKLEN
+282 EKLQN

-306 VSENGKAKEIIVET
+306 VVENGKAKEIIVET
-320 GARTDKDILITEGLK
+320 GARTDKEILITSGLK
-335 AGDTILTSGVMTL
+335 AGDTILTSGVMSL
-348 KNGSPVKV
+348 RNDSPVKV
-356 KLQK
+356 KLQN

>member
-1 MLVSLIKI
+1 
-9 KMKIKYLIYAL
+9 MKIKYLIYAVL
-20 IILGLGTLIFYR
+20 IIGLGTLIFYR
-32 IGENKEEVKD
+32 IGANKEDKKD
-42 PNAKKRAT
+42 MGPKKGAT
-50 TVYGKVL
+50 TVYGMVL
-57 LAQEFTDNLSLSG
+57 QPREFADNLSLTG

-87 VEQINFEEGSFVT
+87 VEQINFEEGSTVS

-111 ELRAQLRQV
+111 ELRAELRKV

-144 QEEFDIA
+144 QEEYDVA
-151 TADYKSAQSQVQL
+151 TADYKSAQAQVQL
-164 IQAQLSKTT
+164 VQAQISKTT

-185 SISKGSYISPTTL
+185 SISKGSYISPTTM
-198 IAKLVNTAQ
+198 IAKLVNTNQ

-220 TMKVNQQLTF
+220 TMKVNQTLTF

-237 VYHAKIY
+237 VHNAKIY

-253 SRTLKI
+253 TRTLKI
-259 RAITENKDGKLIPGT
+259 RAIADNKEGKLIPGT

-306 VSENGKAKEIIVET
+306 VSENGKAKEVIVET
-320 GARTDKDILITEGLK
+320 GARTDKDILITSGLK

-348 KNGSPVKV
+348 KNDSPVKV

>member
-1 MLVSLIKI
+1 
-9 KMKIKYLIYAL
+9 MKIKHLIYAL
-20 IILGLGTLIFYR
+20 IIIIFGGFITYR
-32 IGENKEEVKD
+32 IVSNKSKNEDSKKFGDKD
-42 PNAKKRAT
+42 KPT
-50 TVYGKVL
+50 TVTGIVV
-57 LAQEFTDNLSLSG
+57 QTSTFDNNLSLSG
-70 TLEANEQIEV
+70 SIEANEQIEIH
-80 RSEVSGV
+80 SEVSGI
-87 VEQINFEEGSFVT
+87 VEGIYFNEGSYVN
-100 KGQAL
+100 KGQVL
-105 VKVNDI
+105 FKVNDI
-111 ELRAQLRQV
+111 ELKAQLRQAV
-120 QTAQGLS
+120 TREGLAA
-127 SENARRA
+127 ENERRA
-134 KLLLE
+134 KLLLQ

-144 QEEFDIA
+144 QEEYDIA
-151 TADYKSAQSQVQL
+151 TADYKSAQAQVQL

-173 IRAPFSGKIGLR
+173 VRAPFAGKIGLR
-185 SISKGSYISPTTL
+185 SISKGSYISPTTM
-198 IAKLVNTAQ
+198 IAKLVNTNQ

-220 TMKVNQQLTF
+220 TMKVNQTLTF

-237 VYHAKIY
+237 VYNAKIY

-253 SRTLKI
+253 TRTLKI
-259 RAITENKDGKLIPGT
+259 RAIAENKEGKLIPGT

-320 GARTDKDILITEGLK
+320 GARTDKDILITSGLK

-348 KNGSPVKV
+348 KNDSPVKV

>member
-1 MLVSLIKI
+1 
-9 KMKIKYLIYAL
+9 MKLKHIIYAL
-20 IILGLGTLIFYR
+20 IILGLGTLILYR
-32 IGENKEEVKD
+32 ISENSEQNNPSEQ
-42 PNAKKRAT
+42 KKSAA

-57 LAQEFTDNLSLSG
+57 QPQEFADNLSLSG

-87 VEQINFEEGSFVT
+87 VEQINFEEGSMVT

-105 VKVNDI
+105 IKVNDI
-111 ELRAQLRQV
+111 ELRAQLKQA
-120 QTAQGLS
+120 QTAKGLS

-144 QEEFDIA
+144 QEEFDVA
-151 TADYKSAQSQVQL
+151 NAEYQSAQAQVQL
-164 IQAQLSKTT
+164 IQAQLSKT
-173 IRAPFSGKIGLR
+173 IVRAPFSGKIGLR
-185 SISKGSYISPTTL
+185 SISKGSYISPNTL
-198 IAKLVNTAQ
+198 IAQLVNTSQ

-220 TMKVNQQLTF
+220 TMKVNQTLTF

-237 VYHAKIY
+237 TYKATIY
-244 AIEPEIEIE
+244 AIEPAIEIE
-253 SRTLKI
+253 SRTLRI
-259 RAITENKDGKLIPGT
+259 RAITNNNDGKLIPGT

-282 AKLEN
+282 EKLQN

-306 VSENGKAKEIIVET
+306 VVENGKAKEIIVET
-320 GARTDKDILITEGLK
+320 GARTDKEILITSGLK
-335 AGDTILTSGVMTL
+335 AGDTILTSGVMSL
-348 KNGSPVKV
+348 RNDSPVKV
-356 KLQK
+356 KLQN

>member
-1 MLVSLIKI
+1 
-9 KMKIKYLIYAL
+9 MKLKHIIYAL
-20 IILGLGTLIFYR
+20 IILGLGTLILYR
-32 IGENKEEVKD
+32 ISENSEQNNPSEQ
-42 PNAKKRAT
+42 KKSAA

-57 LAQEFTDNLSLSG
+57 QPQEFADNLSLSG

-87 VEQINFEEGSFVT
+87 VEQINFEEGSMVT

-105 VKVNDI
+105 IKVNDI
-111 ELRAQLRQV
+111 ELRAQLKQV
-120 QTAQGLS
+120 QTAKGLS

-144 QEEFDIA
+144 QEEFDVA
-151 TADYKSAQSQVQL
+151 TAEYQSAQAQVQL
-164 IQAQLSKTT
+164 IQAQLSKT
-173 IRAPFSGKIGLR
+173 IVRAPFSGKIGLR
-185 SISKGSYISPTTL
+185 SISKGSYISPNTL
-198 IAKLVNTAQ
+198 IAQLVNTSQ

-220 TMKVNQQLTF
+220 TMKVNQTLTF

-237 VYHAKIY
+237 TYKATIY
-244 AIEPEIEIE
+244 AIEPAIEIE
-253 SRTLKI
+253 SRTLRI
-259 RAITENKDGKLIPGT
+259 RAITNNNDGKLIPGT

-282 AKLEN
+282 EKLQN

-306 VSENGKAKEIIVET
+306 VVDNGKAKEIIVET
-320 GARTDKDILITEGLK
+320 GARTDKEILITSGLK
-335 AGDTILTSGVMTL
+335 AGDTILTSGVMSL
-348 KNGSPVKV
+348 RNDSPVKV
-356 KLQK
+356 KLQN

>member
-1 MLVSLIKI
+1 
-9 KMKIKYLIYAL
+9 MKIKYIVYAL

-32 IGENKEEVKD
+32 ISANTSDKKD
-42 PNAKKRAT
+42 GPMKKGPT
-50 TVYGKVL
+50 VVYGKVL
-57 LAQEFTDNLSLSG
+57 QPQEFADNLTLSG
-70 TLEANEQIEV
+70 TLEANEEIEL
-80 RSEVSGV
+80 RTEVSGV
-87 VEQINFEEGSFVT
+87 VEQINFEEGGFVT

-144 QEEFDIA
+144 QEEFDVA
-151 TADYKSAQSQVQL
+151 NAEYKSAQAQVQL
-164 IQAQLSKTT
+164 IQAQISKTT

-237 VYHAKIY
+237 VYKAKIY
-244 AIEPEIEIE
+244 AIEPSIEIE

-282 AKLEN
+282 E
-287 ALLVPTEALIPIQ
+287 
-300 NGKKIF
+300 
-306 VSENGKAKEIIVET
+306 
-320 GARTDKDILITEGLK
+320 
-335 AGDTILTSGVMTL
+335 
-348 KNGSPVKV
+348 
-356 KLQK
+356 

>member
-1 MLVSLIKI
+1 
-9 KMKIKYLIYAL
+9 MKIKYLVYAVL
-20 IILGLGTLIFYR
+20 IIGLGTLIFYR
-32 IGENKEEVKD
+32 IGANKEEKKD
-42 PNAKKRAT
+42 SNFKKGPT
-50 TVYGKVL
+50 VVYGKVL
-57 LAQEFTDNLSLSG
+57 QPREFADNLSLTG

-87 VEQINFEEGSFVT
+87 VEQINFEEGSTVS

-105 VKVNDI
+105 IKVNDI
-111 ELRAQLRQV
+111 ELRAELRKV
-120 QTAQGLS
+120 QTSQGLS

-144 QEEFDIA
+144 QEEYDIA
-151 TADYKSAQSQVQL
+151 TADYKSAQAQVQL
-164 IQAQLSKTT
+164 IQAQLSKTI

-185 SISKGSYISPTTL
+185 SISIGSYISPTTL
-198 IAKLVNTAQ
+198 ITKLVNTNQ

-220 TMKVNQQLTF
+220 TMKVNQTLTF

-237 VYHAKIY
+237 VYNAKIY

-253 SRTLKI
+253 TRTLKI
-259 RAITENKDGKLIPGT
+259 RAIAENKEGKLIPGT

-320 GARTDKDILITEGLK
+320 GARTDKDILITSGLK

-348 KNGSPVKV
+348 KNDSPVKV